1 MHPNSL
7 TLWIWIQLCVGDM
20 LKRLAFLVTK
30 SLGILIKLLLY
41 TEQILELMLRTFKII
56 LRHFL
61 FHFFFFF
68 FVYSFWVVFFFG
80 GGGGGGLV
88 FFFFFFFILG
98 CFFLSFWG
106 FFGGFFL
113 FCFFV
118 LVFFSN
124 KNHFVT
130 SYILK
135 VYVYGY

>member
-68 FVYSFWVVFFFG
+68 LFIHFGLFFFLGGGGGVWFFFFFSFSFWVVFFY
-80 GGGGGGLV
+80 L
-88 FFFFFFFILG
+88 
-98 CFFLSFWG
+98 
-106 FFGGFFL
+106 FGGFLGGFFCFVFL
-113 FCFFV
+113 FW
-118 LVFFSN
+118 FSFPT
-124 KNHFVT
+124 KT
-130 SYILK
+130 IL
-135 VYVYGY
+135 